1 MSVAAYQQ
9 ANLQSEDPRQTEYRI
24 FALFTR
30 ALEEAEQKGPQAVVK
45 AVADNRQLW
54 ITLQMDLADDGNS
67 LPVEVRAQLLSL
79 AIWVNRYSPDAMK
92 SKVPLDP
99 LINVNKSIMD
109 GLRASATTNK
119 DSADSQTPPPPEGGI
134 STEI

>member
-9 ANLQSEDPRQTEYRI
+9 ANLQSEDPKQTEYRI

-30 ALEEAEQKGPQAVVK
+30 ALEEAEQKSPQAVVK

-67 LPVEVRAQLLSL
+67 LPVEVKAQLLSL

-92 SKVPLDP
+92 GKAPLTP
-99 LINVNKSIMD
+99 LINVNKNIME
-109 GLRASATTNK
+109 GLRGPVKTTKSDSASATLPSGVST
-119 DSADSQTPPPPEGGI
+119 QT
-134 STEI
+134 